1 MCIRDRCYVVC
12 AISLHYVVYAT
23 SLYHVVCATSLY
35 HVVCATSLYH
45 VVCAACLYRVVCV
58 TPLSVSHGL
67 PLWCRPS
74 VECLCGCSLR
84 DNCFCAISVCLP
96 DCHGGMVAG
105 RWRVSMYYNN
115 KYMDGCPID
124 VCDPSQVRVRDLRGG
139 LIGKQQTFH
148 GTCIILTLIN

>member
-1 MCIRDRCYVVC
+1 MCVCVCVCVCVC
-12 AISLHYVVYAT
+12 ACACGLH
-23 SLYHVVCATSLY
+23 
-35 HVVCATSLYH
+35 
-45 VVCAACLYRVVCV
+45 
-58 TPLSVSHGL
+58 
-67 PLWCRPS
+67 
-74 VECLCGCSLR
+74 

-96 DCHGGMVAG
+96 DCHGRMVAG

-148 GTCIILTLIN
+148 GTCIIPHIN